1 MLESSLT
8 KECVS
13 IRIDKDAF
21 LICVLKQHSDSFPF
35 PAEGD
40 LSMPI
45 PVSSLIKEEYTDIH
59 VFGREG
65 KIAWVRPGSGGVIR
79 IGPVATDIPEIDK
92 LFKSDENTDIAF
104 DFPIAGTGKP
114 IRARVAARSS
124 HSDRELF
131 IRLLPT
137 MIPDIGMTGGFL
149 VVRKFPE
156 PEEGLYL
163 VSGATGSGKSTFL
176 AGILQCY
183 LDTSPVHVVTIE
195 DPVEYVLYPNIGNVS
210 QRECPS
216 NMFHES
222 VRLSLREDPDVI
234 LIGEIRDPETADAA
248 LTAAETGHMV
258 FATVH
263 APDATGAIGRIM
275 SLLGSGEYN
284 ALRLSQRYKCGCH
297 LEVDREG
304 TRKCTVMWAS
314 QAIRTSIRE
323 RLFHQLD
330 ANSQMGDQKPEV
342 WTNAIDGMKR
352 KSGND
357 FPGIPAEMRKAGV
370 VRESTLRV

>member
-1 MLESSLT
+1 
-8 KECVS
+8 
-13 IRIDKDAF
+13 
-21 LICVLKQHSDSFPF
+21 
-35 PAEGD
+35 
-40 LSMPI
+40 MPI

-59 VFGREG
+59 IFGREE
-65 KIAWVRPGSGGVIR
+65 KIAWVRPGSGGVLR
-79 IGPVATDIPEIDK
+79 IGPVSTDIPEIDN
-92 LFKSDENTDIAF
+92 LIKSNEDADVAF
-104 DFPIAGTGKP
+104 NFPLADTGRP

-124 HSDRELF
+124 HSNRELF

-149 VVRKFPE
+149 VVRKLPE

-195 DPVEYVLYPNIGNVS
+195 DPVEYLLYPNIGDVS

-216 NMFHES
+216 NRFHEY
-222 VRLSLREDPDVI
+222 VRLSLREDPDVL

-275 SLLGSGEYN
+275 ALLGSEDYN

-297 LEVDREG
+297 LEVDRDG
-304 TRKCTVMWAS
+304 SRKCTVLWSS

-342 WTNAIDGMKR
+342 WTNTVDGMK
-352 KSGND
+352 KKPESD
-357 FPGIPAEMRKAGV
+357 FPGLPAGMRKAEV
-370 VRESTLRV
+370 VRKPTSRI